1 MYEICIVGGGPA
13 GMTAGLYSAR
23 AGRKTLLLESGAWGG
38 QLNLTEEIANIPGLA
53 PLPGWELTMRLREQ
67 LGKVPVSMEN
77 AAVTGLRRQ
86 EKHLILDT
94 TLGELKTENVILAMG
109 TRRRMLHVPGEERL
123 QGKGVSWCA
132 VCDGG
137 FFRGKEVAVV
147 GGGTAALEEA
157 LYLSR
162 LCSRVFLL
170 VRRDR
175 FRGEARL
182 AERVQK
188 TENIA
193 VMMNTQVQ
201 EILGE
206 TSVTGLGLSR
216 AGQEEILAVSGVF
229 EAIGGQPDT
238 DWLPDW
244 LPRDENG
251 YLLAGEDCKTPC
263 SGVYAAGDVRK
274 KPLRQVIAAMAD
286 GAVAAEAAGKQGNPP
301 TGW

>member
-38 QLNLTEEIANIPGLA
+38 QLNLTEEIENIPGLD
-53 PLPGWELTMRLREQ
+53 PLPGWELAARLREQ
-67 LGKVPVSMEN
+67 LGKAPITVRN
-77 AAVTGLRRQ
+77 TAVTGLKRQ
-86 EKHLILDT
+86 DSHLILNT
-94 TLGELKTENVILAMG
+94 ALGEVETEQVILAMG
-109 TRRRMLHVPGEERL
+109 TRRRMLHIPGEERL
-123 QGKGVSWCA
+123 RGKGVSWCA

-162 LCSRVFLL
+162 LCSRVCLL
-170 VRRDR
+170 VRSDR

-182 AERVQK
+182 VERVLK
-188 TENIA
+188 TDNIE

-206 TSVTGLGLSR
+206 TSVTGLRLNR
-216 AGQEEILAVSGVF
+216 AGQEEILPVSGVF

-251 YLLAGEDCKTPC
+251 YILGEENCKTACP
-263 SGVYAAGDVRK
+263 GVYAAGDVRT
-274 KPLRQVIAAMAD
+274 KPLRQVITAMAD
-286 GAVAAEAAGKQGNPP
+286 GAVAAEAAGKRENPP